1 MASVD
6 RVEPPSGT
14 PVAWLMR
21 RPVTVQGSNSHLIQF
36 RNNSSGETAMAIF
49 DMSKNTGS
57 GVEMWKCLGLLFT
70 VGAPGAVTYG
80 TIGAQS
86 STGYDILY
94 GPNGGPVPSKVHFG
108 GTGFTYP
115 TATSSAMTG
124 TVKNLSL
131 SASWD
136 STTGVQANIAVTGL
150 SMSISN
156 FFLTTGGQVQF
167 EAMNAL
173 LAGDDTVIG
182 SAFDDVL
189 TAGSGNNT
197 INGGVGSDTVSYE
210 WSSAY
215 NLTATHAG
223 VTVDLNAGTSQV
235 LVLF

>member
-1 MASVD
+1 MRFCRYPRAYSFGARLWSPFGPHYDLHRPSVGMASVD

-156 FFLTTGGQVQF
+156 FFLTTGGH
-167 EAMNAL
+167 EC
-173 LAGDDTVIG
+173 
-182 SAFDDVL
+182 AFGRRRHSNRL
-189 TAGSGNNT
+189 R
-197 INGGVGSDTVSYE
+197 
-210 WSSAY
+210 
-215 NLTATHAG
+215 LR
-223 VTVDLNAGTSQV
+223 
-235 LVLF
+235 